1 MKKIL
6 IILIVLLLVGCDN
19 KIDNVKEET
28 NNNEVKQE
36 SMDPIKNTIDT
47 IDTSKK
53 NAVINSCNGII
64 RAIRYNSMLSGDSSG
79 NVIDLNVEG
88 VKAILGTWSI
98 DNGNVILSKVVID
111 GYECNTINNKI
122 DCFKI
127 N

>member
-19 KIDNVKEET
+19 KIDNVKEEI

-64 RAIRYNSMLSGDSSG
+64 RTIRYNSMLSGDSSG
-79 NVIDLNVEG
+79 NVIDLNVDG
-88 VKAILGTWSI
+88 VKPISGTWSI
-98 DNGNVILSKVVID
+98 DNGSVILSKVVID
-111 GYECNTINNKI
+111 GYECNTIDNKI

>member
-19 KIDNVKEET
+19 KIDNVKEKT

-64 RAIRYNSMLSGDSSG
+64 RTIRYNSMLSGVNSG
-79 NVIDLNVEG
+79 NVTDLNVEG
-88 VKAILGTWSI
+88 VKAISGTWSI

-111 GYECNTINNKI
+111 GYECNTIDNKI